1 MLTDQEI
8 EIINEEQ
15 KMINEEKQQLNEV
28 APLLAFLFGIFAKA
42 GYDREKARRAAEA
55 AAGAAEQQAP
65 GASNAVNQQGQPQ
78 RPTGILKNGRI
89 IRTGDMVKELQT
101 YLGFQGADIDGKFG
115 PKTERAVRTFQQNSG
130 IKVDG
135 IVGPNTI
142 QKIRQYSQSGNT
154 PAPNPRPAP
163 RDGGIPQ
170 GTTTGGP
177 SQLRQRSAGL
187 LDSIEETNMS
197 ESINEEITITGDPE
211 SLLRMMQLAGAD
223 GAKEV
228 DADDINQSPETCPIC
243 GKMHGP
249 SQPMGGCGSKPKEP
263 GMGDMIK
270 LMAPEED
277 MAEEEGPMGD
287 EYDDEPSA
295 PDEEY
300 ANDVSAS
307 MPAGDDLHKKKKAYP
322 AVDGGDNPMT
332 AENLEAKIKEYL
344 SK

>member
-1 MLTDQEI
+1 MKRKEVTEA
-8 EIINEEQ
+8 E
-15 KMINEEKQQLNEV
+15 QLNEN
-28 APLLAFLFGIFAKA
+28 PLAFALMAALVGMGLEK
-42 GYDREKARRAAEA
+42 EKAKKA
-55 AAGAAEQQAP
+55 AAQ
-65 GASNAVNQQGQPQ
+65 AVNDAQTGAWKDPDKQPAPQGADYNKTM
-78 RPTGILKNGRI
+78 RRGSRGE
-89 IRTGDMVKELQT
+89 GVKELQQK
-101 YLGFQGADIDGKFG
+101 LGMRQADGIFG
-115 PKTERAVRTFQQNSG
+115 PATETAVRTFQKTQG

-135 IVGPNTI
+135 IVGPETRARIMRLRSDDGTTARRSNA
-142 QKIRQYSQSGNT
+142 
-154 PAPNPRPAP
+154 APL
-163 RDGGIPQ
+163 DGGIAP

-177 SQLRQRSAGL
+177 SQLQQRMT
-187 LDSIEETNMS
+187 TNS
-197 ESINEEITITGDPE
+197 SKENTGNQINEDISITGEVED
-211 SLLRMMQLAGAD
+211 LIRMMQLAGAD
-223 GAKEV
+223 GAKAV
-228 DADDINQSPETCPIC
+228 DADDINPGPKPCPIC

-300 ANDVSAS
+300 MNDVSAS

>member
-1 MLTDQEI
+1 MSDKE
-8 EIINEEQ
+8 
-15 KMINEEKQQLNEV
+15 QLNEM
-28 APLLAFLFGIFAKA
+28 APLIAALMGALVGMGLEKEKAKRAAAKA
-42 GYDREKARRAAEA
+42 VNDAQT
-55 AAGAAEQQAP
+55 GAWQDPDKQPAP
-65 GASNAVNQQGQPQ
+65 
-78 RPTGILKNGRI
+78 
-89 IRTGDMVKELQT
+89 
-101 YLGFQGADIDGKFG
+101 QGADYNKTMRRGSRGEGVKQLQQKLGMRQADGIFG
-115 PKTERAVRTFQQNSG
+115 PATETAVRTFQKTQG

-135 IVGPNTI
+135 IVGPETRARIMRLRSDDGTTARRSNA
-142 QKIRQYSQSGNT
+142 
-154 PAPNPRPAP
+154 APL
-163 RDGGIPQ
+163 DGGIAP
-170 GTTTGGP
+170 GTTTGSP
-177 SQLRQRSAGL
+177 SQLQQRMT
-187 LDSIEETNMS
+187 TNS
-197 ESINEEITITGDPE
+197 SKENTGNQINEDISITGEVED
-211 SLLRMMQLAGAD
+211 LIRMMQLAGAD
-223 GAKEV
+223 GAKAV
-228 DADDINQSPETCPIC
+228 DADDINPGPKPCPIC

-300 ANDVSAS
+300 MNDVSAS

>member
-1 MLTDQEI
+1 MSDKE
-8 EIINEEQ
+8 
-15 KMINEEKQQLNEV
+15 QLNEM
-28 APLLAFLFGIFAKA
+28 APLIAALMGALVGMGLEKEKAKRAAAKA
-42 GYDREKARRAAEA
+42 VNDAQT
-55 AAGAAEQQAP
+55 GAWQDPDKQPAP
-65 GASNAVNQQGQPQ
+65 
-78 RPTGILKNGRI
+78 
-89 IRTGDMVKELQT
+89 
-101 YLGFQGADIDGKFG
+101 QGADYNKTMRRGSRGEGVKQLQQKLGMRQADGIFG
-115 PKTERAVRTFQQNSG
+115 PATETAVRTFQKTQG

-135 IVGPNTI
+135 IVGPETRARIMRLRSDDDTTARRSNA
-142 QKIRQYSQSGNT
+142 
-154 PAPNPRPAP
+154 APL
-163 RDGGIPQ
+163 DGGIAP

-177 SQLRQRSAGL
+177 SQLQQRMT
-187 LDSIEETNMS
+187 TNS
-197 ESINEEITITGDPE
+197 SKENTGNQINEDISITGEVED
-211 SLLRMMQLAGAD
+211 LIRMMQLAGAD
-223 GAKEV
+223 GAKAV
-228 DADDINQSPETCPIC
+228 DADDINPGPKPCPIC

-270 LMAPEED
+270 LMAPEEE

-307 MPAGDDLHKKKKAYP
+307 IPAGDDLHKKKKAYP